1 MNEAEFA
8 REQKTIDAVLR
19 NFQVIGEAARH
30 VPKEI
35 QDLHPD
41 IPWSVMIG
49 MRHVLVHDYDTVD
62 TPTLW
67 LTIQQDLPPLLPK
80 LRRLLQRAEED

>member
-1 MNEAEFA
+1 MSSRKWRFRIQHILEAIDRIHHYTAGMNEAEFA

-35 QDLHPD
+35 
-41 IPWSVMIG
+41 
-49 MRHVLVHDYDTVD
+49 
-62 TPTLW
+62 
-67 LTIQQDLPPLLPK
+67 
-80 LRRLLQRAEED
+80 